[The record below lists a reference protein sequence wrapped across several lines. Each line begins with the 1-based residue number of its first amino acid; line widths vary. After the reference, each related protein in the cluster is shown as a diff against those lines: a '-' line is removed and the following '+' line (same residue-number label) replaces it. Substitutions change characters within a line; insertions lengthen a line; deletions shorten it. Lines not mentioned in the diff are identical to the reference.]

1 MIKNYLLIAVRN
13 LKKNLSY
20 VLINTFGLGIALA
33 CCITAYLL
41 LAYNIE
47 FDHFHDDDKVAQ
59 VYSIHA
65 HFMGKDGKPYITHS
79 TPLMLAPTMADE
91 IAGVESYTRYI
102 NDNGYVSYGDNA
114 FAEGIA
120 FADSNFFK
128 LFDFPLQK
136 GSVESFRDKKT
147 VIISH
152 RIAEKYFAKEDPIGK
167 LLVVSFQN
175 DKQVEVMVGGVLEKV
190 PLNTTFYFD
199 ALMRFENYTDIHELG
214 VDRWDDWRDPSAF
227 VKLASVE
234 NAATVNTRL
243 GKYVAKRNEVK
254 KDAVITKFQLDPFK
268 ANFTQDQIGRSE
280 VNHRMSAVPLVVFT
294 AMAGLILL
302 IACFNLTNTS
312 IAMTSKRLKEVGVRK
327 TIGAAR
333 YQIVIQFIMETILS
347 ICLALVVGYGL
358 AQLIVPAFTRMWN
371 LPYGMDDLSGLN
383 LFVALI
389 IMVFLVAI
397 LAGIYP
403 ALANSK
409 FNPVALLRGRAQ
421 VKGATM
427 LSRSLVSMQFAIS
440 VIVLIAGVVF
450 IQNTHYQEEIKF
462 GYDKEKVINVSIQSQ
477 KEFDAMENEIRS
489 NPKIV
494 NVAVTDH
501 QVGFS
506 TYQSPVVVDTTEYNV
521 QHLGVGKNYFE
532 AMGFTLIEGRYF
544 NHDNVSDIGE
554 SAVVNR
560 AFLAKA
566 GIDKP
571 LESVVAIHGQK
582 RHIIGVIENH
592 IDNLYRSKDPE
603 PFVFYPTQPQSVK
616 LMIVR
621 VEPGDIGETQKYLEA
636 TWKKLFPTKPFQ
648 ARLQEDVVLK
658 NTKDTNGNLRTIF
671 LFLTALGGILSSAGI
686 FSLASLNIAK
696 RTKEIGI
703 RKTLGASVAQVLAL
717 LNKEFV
723 IILTCAA
730 IIGSTLGFYLTKML
744 LDEIYAYH
752 ITIGVV
758 PVIVC
763 ALVIFLIG
771 LCTTSATILKAAR
784 SNPVKTL
791 RSE

>member
-1 MIKNYLLIAVRN
+1 MLKNYLVIALRN
-13 LKKNLSY
+13 LKKNITY

-33 CCITAYLL
+33 CCITAYVL

-47 FDHFHDDDKVAQ
+47 FDHFHDDEKVAN
-59 VYSIHA
+59 VFAIHS
-65 HFMGKDGKPYITHS
+65 HFMGKDGKPYVTHS

-91 IAGVESYTRYI
+91 VAGVESYTRYI
-102 NDNGYVSYGDNA
+102 NDGGFVSYGENA
-114 FAEGIA
+114 FRESIV
-120 FADSNFFK
+120 FADSNFFRI
-128 LFDFPLQK
+128 FDFPLQK
-136 GSVESFRDKKT
+136 GSTESFRDKKT
-147 VIISH
+147 AIISH
-152 RIAEKYFAKEDPIGK
+152 RLAEKYFAKEDPIGK
-167 LLVVSFQN
+167 LLVINFQN
-175 DKQVEVMVGGVLEKV
+175 DKQVEVMVGAVIDKV

-199 ALMRFENYTDIHELG
+199 AMLRFENYTDIHELG
-214 VDRWDDWRDPSAF
+214 VDLWSDWRDPSAF
-227 VKLASVE
+227 VKLASVD
-234 NAATVNTRL
+234 NAATINSRL
-243 GKYVAKRNEVK
+243 GKYVAKRNNVK
-254 KDAVITKFQLDPFK
+254 KDQVTTKFQLDPFK
-268 ANFTQDQIGRSE
+268 ANLTQDDIGRSE
-280 VNHRMSAVPLVVFT
+280 VNQRMSAVPLIVFT

-358 AQLIVPAFTRMWN
+358 AQLIVPAFTEMWN
-371 LPYGMDDLSGLN
+371 IPYGMAELSGLN

-389 IMVFLVAI
+389 GMVFLVAI

-450 IQNTHYQEEIKF
+450 IQNTHFQEQIKF
-462 GYDKEKVINVSIQSQ
+462 GYDKEKVINVNIQSQ
-477 KEFDAMENEIRS
+477 KEFDAMENRIRS

-501 QVGFS
+501 QVGYN
-506 TYQSPVVVDTTEYNV
+506 TYQSPVVVDTSEYDV
-521 QHLGVGKNYFE
+521 QHMGVGKNYFE
-532 AMGFTLIEGRYF
+532 SMGFTLIEGKYF
-544 NHDNVSDIGE
+544 DHEKASDVNETAI
-554 SAVVNR
+554 VNR
-560 AFLAKA
+560 AFLAKT
-566 GIDKP
+566 GITKP
-571 LESVVAIHGQK
+571 LEGVVAIHGTK
-582 RHIIGVIENH
+582 RHIIGVIEDH

-603 PFVFYPTQPQSVK
+603 PFVFYPTQPQYVK

-621 VEPGDIGETQKYLEA
+621 TEPGDIGKVQKYLES
-636 TWKKLFPTKPFQ
+636 TWKELFPTKPFQ
-648 ARLQEDVVLK
+648 SQLQEDIVLK

-671 LFLTALGGILSSAGI
+671 LFLTVLGGILSSAGI

-696 RTKEIGI
+696 RTKEIGV
-703 RKTLGASVAQVLAL
+703 RKTLGASVSQVLTL

-730 IIGSTLGFYLTKML
+730 IIGSVLGFYLTKLL

-752 ITIGVV
+752 ITIGII
-758 PVIVC
+758 PVLLC
-763 ALVIFLIG
+763 ALGIFMLG
-771 LCTTSATILKAAR
+771 LFTTSATIFKAAR
-784 SNPVKTL
+784 CNPVKTL